1 MGRFMDSNLDPRT
14 SVLRAIGVNAA
25 INFSPALSAPKYG
38 GAHPRFV
45 GSWVAGWYS
54 PVTPGQGTQP
64 PESSYIRRTPT
75 RGPLRPPSN
84 LLTTRR
90 RAEHG
95 STVRLLCNSFRLRGT
110 DHRSKFAGR
119 PAQKR
124 LARDL
129 FVDQIKRPIHISAM
143 NRGESPTPAPC
154 DGTNGATF
162 RISCYYS

>member
-1 MGRFMDSNLDPRT
+1 MILRLSCYRLTGQYFERPRELSSRFGRLLPSWEGSGVGRFMDSDLDPRT

-95 STVRLLCNSFRLRGT
+95 SNSASLCNSFRLRGT
-110 DHRSKFAGR
+110 GSSIEICGPAGSETAGPR
-119 PAQKR
+119 P
-124 LARDL
+124 
-129 FVDQIKRPIHISAM
+129 F
-143 NRGESPTPAPC
+143 C
-154 DGTNGATF
+154 
-162 RISCYYS
+162 